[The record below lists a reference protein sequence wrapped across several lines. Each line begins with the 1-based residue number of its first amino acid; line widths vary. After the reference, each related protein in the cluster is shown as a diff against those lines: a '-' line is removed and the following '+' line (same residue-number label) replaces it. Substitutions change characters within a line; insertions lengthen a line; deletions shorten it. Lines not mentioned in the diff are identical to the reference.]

1 MIFNNEELNTLS
13 GTLNVP
19 IDDLIEKVES
29 ITEVISNP
37 KKYNF
42 INRNITYNTPSK
54 NGKLEM
60 VSSMFKV
67 DDTILIS
74 KSLYNDGIY
83 VIKDLDGKLN
93 KDLYDCDFN
102 KITLLKYP
110 VSVKNGVKELLEYE
124 YKNKSKKGIKSESL
138 SRYSVTYSDDNILD
152 GYPEKLLSFLTPYKR
167 ARF

>member
-19 IDDLIEKVES
+19 LDDLIEKVES

-83 VIKDLDGKLN
+83 VTKD
-93 KDLYDCDFN
+93 
-102 KITLLKYP
+102 
-110 VSVKNGVKELLEYE
+110 
-124 YKNKSKKGIKSESL
+124 
-138 SRYSVTYSDDNILD
+138 
-152 GYPEKLLSFLTPYKR
+152 
-167 ARF
+167 